1 MALAHKVLGQVSPA
15 ATTLTDLYTVPSAAG
30 TQAIVTNIT
39 VTNTTSGNIYF
50 RIAVRPNGEALATK
64 HYVVY
69 DSGLTANSFAH
80 FTMPITVDASDVI
93 SVYATATGLAFSAF
107 GSEIS

>member
-1 MALAHKVLGQVSPA
+1 MALTHKVLGQVSPA
-15 ATTLTDLYTVPSAAG
+15 ATTLTTLYTVPAG
-30 TQAIVTNIT
+30 TDAIVTNIT

-50 RIAVRPNGEALATK
+50 RIAVRPGGETLATK
-64 HYVVY
+64 HYIVY

-80 FTMPITVDASDVI
+80 FTMPITVDAADVI

-107 GSEIS
+107 GSEIA